1 MEVGPVLSG
10 CGRCRRES
18 YDGGRRRDEFGG
30 GGGECEFW
38 RLNLKWGICEC
49 ESEKVAERW
58 EVLVVES

>member
-18 YDGGRRRDEFGG
+18 YDGGRRRDEYGG

-38 RLNLKWGICEC
+38 RLNLKWGDM
-49 ESEKVAERW
+49 
-58 EVLVVES
+58 